1 MKRKKSLIA
10 IISLSA
16 FLVIGGAVAYYNS
29 TTNVDNKLKTGQFK
43 SEVVEKFTPKD
54 NWEPGDKVT
63 KEVGVEN
70 TGTGNIVS
78 RAMWSETWKTADG
91 EDITVTSADPRAS
104 VVEKE
109 YGNKWIYSNSDGYF
123 YYDGIISSGEPSK
136 ITNNPETGWAVAPNT
151 GIPNNATYNKTVVT
165 GNGKYASANY
175 TLTITVQ
182 VYQANKQA
190 VAGTAFETVV
200 PETYALLD

>member
-78 RAMWSETWKTADG
+78 RAMWSETWKTAVG

-104 VVEKE
+104 VVEKRI
-109 YGNKWIYSNSDGYF
+109 W
-123 YYDGIISSGEPSK
+123 
-136 ITNNPETGWAVAPNT
+136 
-151 GIPNNATYNKTVVT
+151 
-165 GNGKYASANY
+165 
-175 TLTITVQ
+175 
-182 VYQANKQA
+182 
-190 VAGTAFETVV
+190 
-200 PETYALLD
+200 

>member
-63 KEVGVEN
+63 KEVMYAQIPMLFYSLFEQLH
-70 TGTGNIVS
+70 
-78 RAMWSETWKTADG
+78 KT
-91 EDITVTSADPRAS
+91 
-104 VVEKE
+104 KE
-109 YGNKWIYSNSDGYF
+109 YLHVAIPLEKTIYFHTKKTF
-123 YYDGIISSGEPSK
+123 YIIC
-136 ITNNPETGWAVAPNT
+136 
-151 GIPNNATYNKTVVT
+151 YMH
-165 GNGKYASANY
+165 
-175 TLTITVQ
+175 
-182 VYQANKQA
+182 
-190 VAGTAFETVV
+190 
-200 PETYALLD
+200 